1 MLQTLRR
8 DRYFV
13 FFLAAIVLL
22 HVPIFLPQ
30 LDQDERAL
38 YSELYMNL
46 VLLPLVI
53 LAFVNRLGSLARASE
68 RHFWSYLGLSHGFWW
83 LSALLY
89 LVLPVGTAGDLAID
103 ICYTLFYLA
112 ALLAAECRPDV
123 ERRSALADTL
133 RTLEAT
139 GAVVVVAVLFI
150 YFVVI
155 PSRLTPDDY
164 ASWLPSAYFYVA
176 VDLLLTVRFAHLA
189 TLAGSR
195 WRRLYSLLAA
205 TYASWAFLDLLEGL
219 TYLESWSGV
228 LASGTVVDLIW
239 NIPLVLVVIA
249 ARLRHAEQ
257 PEGSEISEKTEK
269 TEKTEKISA
278 ESQRLWELSPLVLT
292 TFALPIFHFGASL
305 AGALDPTTRS
315 ARETVVMLG
324 FLVLGSLALFE
335 DRLLRRTSA
344 RFEDERERGRRL
356 QLEKEVAERS
366 NQAKSEFL
374 ANMSH
379 EIRTPMNGILGMADL
394 LLQADLPTERHR
406 QVEILE
412 ASSRGLLRVI
422 DDILDFS
429 QVEAGELRVESIPF
443 DPLEVVE
450 QVVALER
457 QPAKAKGLDFE
468 LAIADTLPG
477 RAILGD
483 PARLRQVLLNLLSN
497 AVKFTAEGSVRVEV
511 DPLAPEPEAK
521 TDAPSSEGW
530 LRCRVIDTGIGI
542 EPEAQARLFAP
553 FQQAD
558 TSTRRRFGGTG
569 LGLAISR
576 RLVEAMGGTLDFETI
591 PGSGSTFTVLLPWI
605 PAPIE
610 SPDEV
615 PATTTESLEAT
626 EPTAEPTTE
635 PTQSMVAIAEN
646 TEEVEGSAP
655 PTRARVLVVEDNPV
669 NQMVALAQL
678 RKLGLTAEAVDGG
691 RAALKALADRPFD
704 LILMDCQ
711 MPDLDGYQ
719 TTEQIRGQESDHR
732 RIPIIAVTAHALGEV
747 RERCLA
753 AGMDDYLP
761 KPYTTEIL
769 AETLGQWLGSD

>member
-68 RHFWSYLGLSHGFWW
+68 RHFWGYLALSHGFWW
-83 LSALLY
+83 FSALLY
-89 LVLPVGTAGDLAID
+89 LVLPGGVAGDLAID

-112 ALLAAECRPDV
+112 AFLAAQCRPDV

-139 GAVVVVAVLFI
+139 GAVVVVAVLFL

-155 PSRLTPDDY
+155 PSKLTPDDY

-189 TLAGSR
+189 TLAGPR

-249 ARLRHAEQ
+249 ARLRHATSLRSLEQ
-257 PEGSEISEKTEK
+257 ARIV
-269 TEKTEKISA
+269 SA
-278 ESQRLWELSPLVLT
+278 ETHHLWEISPLVLT

-315 ARETVVMLG
+315 ARETVVMVG

-344 RFEDERERGRRL
+344 RFEDERDRGHRL
-356 QLEKEVAERS
+356 RLEKEVAERS

-511 DPLAPEPEAK
+511 DQLAPEPEAK
-521 TDAPSSEGW
+521 TDAPPTEGW

-542 EPEAQARLFAP
+542 ESEAQARLFAP

-615 PATTTESLEAT
+615 PATTSENIEAT
-626 EPTAEPTTE
+626 EPTTE
-635 PTQSMVAIAEN
+635 PTHSTVAIAEN
-646 TEEVEGSAP
+646 TEGVEGSAP

-691 RAALKALADRPFD
+691 RAALEALADRSFD

-761 KPYTTEIL
+761 KPYTTETL
-769 AETLGQWLGSD
+769 AETLGQWLGFD